1 MRVVAPEVAS
11 VSGSESARSVCTY
24 GVLVVLQYLHDGAR
38 LVPLRW
44 VAASLI
50 LDHDRVTTTKGG
62 QALRVL
68 VPSGTASDSLLG

>member
-1 MRVVAPEVAS
+1 MRVVAPKVVS

-24 GVLVVLQYLHDGAR
+24 GVLVILQYLHDCAR

-44 VAASLI
+44 VVASLI
-50 LDHDRVTTTKGG
+50 LDHDSVTTTKGG